1 MYSVLKSYGLNGLN
15 GFAVAVEADVS
26 GGLPAFSLVGLPDS
40 AVKESSERVRSAIKN
55 LNCPWPASHVTVNL
69 APADVRKT
77 GSLYDLPVFIG
88 ILAAQQYI
96 PQPEPHQAFLGEL
109 GLDGTLRPIA
119 GALPMAL
126 AAQKAG
132 LTELFVPAENAAEA
146 AAFLANTEGSILLT
160 TGSKDLAAYSG
171 ILDFTQ
177 RVYARVLPMDA
188 SLEACR
194 TAGLKASHI
203 IAMQGP
209 FSEEMDLATLRFANA
224 AWMVTKDGGEAGGF
238 PAKVSAARKAGAGL
252 VVIGRPPQREGL
264 PFAAVL
270 DVLCKRFGCTVRP
283 QVRIVGIGPGSR
295 EAMTREVSEAIE
307 TADCL
312 IGAKR
317 MLDAVARPGQPT
329 YDAIAP
335 QDIADFIRAH
345 RKYRRFAVVM
355 SGDTG
360 FFSGTKKLLPL
371 LEGCDT
377 AVLPGL
383 SSLSYLCAR
392 LQTSYEDVRVVS
404 LHGRQHNI
412 LPEVRANGRLFA
424 LVGGERGINDLCRT
438 LTAGGLGGVTVSVGQ
453 RLGYPDERI
462 VCGTAAELAEGAYAP
477 LSVALIENPHPDAVV
492 TPGLPDDAFLRSAEG
507 MPVVPMTKSEVR
519 AVCLSK
525 LRLTERS
532 VCWDIGAGTGS
543 VSVEMA
549 LQAKRGQVCAVERR
563 EDAAALLGQNR
574 ERFSLENLQ
583 VVCGSAPEA
592 CAGLPAPTHA
602 FIGGSAGNMREI
614 VALLLARNP
623 RVRIVAT
630 AVSLESVA
638 ELTEC
643 LTAFPFTETE
653 VVSLQAARDRRAGGY
668 HLMSGQNPIYIFTMQ
683 GGGETA

>member
-1 MYSVLKSYGLNGLN
+1 MCNICVFAGTTEGRELAEFLAGQPVQATVCVATEYGETLLP
-15 GFAVAVEADVS
+15 EA
-26 GGLPAFSLVGLPDS
+26 
-40 AVKESSERVRSAIKN
+40 KN
-55 LNCPWPASHVTVNL
+55 VTVL
-69 APADVRKT
+69 AGRIPVADIIRMLQET
-77 GSLYDLPVFIG
+77 RFDLVIDATHPY
-88 ILAAQQYI
+88 AASITESICTACRETETEY
-96 PQPEPHQAFLGEL
+96 
-109 GLDGTLRPIA
+109 LRLLRQSCDPKE
-119 GALPMAL
+119 AL
-126 AAQKAG
+126 
-132 LTELFVPAENAAEA
+132 VCVENAAEA

-160 TGSKDLAAYSG
+160 TGSKELAAYSG

-252 VVIGRPPQREGL
+252 VVIGRPPQRGGL

-270 DVLCKRFGCTVRP
+270 DVLCKRFGCTV
-283 QVRIVGIGPGSR
+283 PGSR

-345 RKYRRFAVVM
+345 REYRRFAVVM

-462 VCGTAAELAEGAYAP
+462 MCGTAAELAEGAYAP

-525 LRLTERS
+525 LRLTYRLG
-532 VCWDIGAGTGS
+532 VGGDGLTGKAGTG
-543 VSVEMA
+543 
-549 LQAKRGQVCAVERR
+549 LCRGAAGGRRGAAGAEPGAVFVGEPTGGLRQCAGGLRRFARAYPRIHRRQRR
-563 EDAAALLGQNR
+563 EYAGDRGAAAGKKPPCPHR
-574 ERFSLENLQ
+574 GHGRFT
-583 VVCGSAPEA
+583 G
-592 CAGLPAPTHA
+592 
-602 FIGGSAGNMREI
+602 
-614 VALLLARNP
+614 
-623 RVRIVAT
+623 VR
-630 AVSLESVA
+630 
-638 ELTEC
+638 
-643 LTAFPFTETE
+643 
-653 VVSLQAARDRRAGGY
+653 G
-668 HLMSGQNPIYIFTMQ
+668 
-683 GGGETA
+683 

>member
-1 MYSVLKSYGLNGLN
+1 MCNICVFAGTTEGRELAEFLAGQPVQATVCVATEYGETLLP
-15 GFAVAVEADVS
+15 EA
-26 GGLPAFSLVGLPDS
+26 
-40 AVKESSERVRSAIKN
+40 KN
-55 LNCPWPASHVTVNL
+55 VTVL
-69 APADVRKT
+69 AGRIPVEDIIRMLQETRFDLVIDATHPYAASITESISTACRETETEYLRLLRQSSRQTEDV
-77 GSLYDLPVFIG
+77 VC
-88 ILAAQQYI
+88 
-96 PQPEPHQAFLGEL
+96 
-109 GLDGTLRPIA
+109 
-119 GALPMAL
+119 
-126 AAQKAG
+126 
-132 LTELFVPAENAAEA
+132 VENAAAA
-146 AAFLANTEGSILLT
+146 AAFLARTQGNILLT
-160 TGSKDLAAYSG
+160 TGSKELAAYST
-171 ILDFTQ
+171 IPDFAQ

-188 SLEACR
+188 SLAACR
-194 TAGLKASHI
+194 EAGLKAAHI

-209 FSEEMDLATLRFANA
+209 FSEEMDLATLRFADA

-238 PAKVSAARKAGAGL
+238 PAKVSAARKSGAGL

-264 PFAAVL
+264 PFTAVL
-270 DVLCKRFGCTVRP
+270 DVLCERFGCTVRP

-295 EAMTREVSEAIE
+295 EAMTHEVSEAIE

-312 IGAKR
+312 IGARR
-317 MLDAVARPGQPT
+317 MLEAVARQGQPT

-335 QDIADFIRAH
+335 QDIADFIRTH
-345 RKYRRFAVVM
+345 REYRRFAVVM

-392 LQTSYEDVRVVS
+392 LKTSYEDVRVVS
-404 LHGRQHNI
+404 LHGRQRNI

-438 LTAGGLGGVTVSVGQ
+438 LTAGGLGGVAVSVGQ
-453 RLGYPDERI
+453 RLGYPNERI
-462 VCGTAAELAEGAYAP
+462 VRGTAAELTEGDYAP
-477 LSVALIENPHPDAVV
+477 LSVALIENPRPDAVV

-507 MPVVPMTKSEVR
+507 MPVVPMTKSE
-519 AVCLSK
+519 
-525 LRLTERS
+525 ERS

-549 LQAKRGQVCAVERR
+549 LQAKQGLVCAVERR
-563 EDAAALLGQNR
+563 EDAAALLEQNR
-574 ERFSLENLQ
+574 ERFALENLR

-602 FIGGSAGNMREI
+602 FIGGSAGNMWEI

-630 AVSLESVA
+630 AVSLESIA
-638 ELTEC
+638 ELTDC
-643 LTAFPFTETE
+643 LTAFPFAETE
-653 VVSLQAARDRRAGGY
+653 VVSLQVARDRRAGGY

-683 GGGETA
+683 GGGEQT